1 MTHIRTVEQ
10 LEKIVGSTPLAVM
23 MKSLDALDPHCER
36 LLRHS
41 PFAILGFCERGGRA
55 RAVTIGGAPGFA
67 TVLDRSRLRIP
78 SQESWEID
86 ERVGCALIFFI
97 PGHGET
103 LRINGR
109 LVASGEALDILV
121 EEAFLHCAK
130 AVLRSSL
137 WHGAL
142 PASERPMLDATSGP
156 LAPAGVREFL
166 SSTPFVVVTSWNARG
181 EADAS
186 PKGDPP
192 GFLALCGDRL
202 VVAERPGNRRTD
214 TFRNLLTQP
223 RVAMVA
229 LRPGD
234 DRVVELSARA
244 SLSADPELLATL
256 SVHERTP
263 KLAMLLDVE
272 AARLSPSAAI
282 RDAKLWEPARHP
294 PTSELPRGVDVL
306 RDHIQQSKRRGLEA
320 ALVRRL
326 SSRPLVAWV
335 LRRDYEKNRY

>member
-1 MTHIRTVEQ
+1 MTQVRTVEQ
-10 LEKIVGSTPLAVM
+10 LEKIVGATPLAVM

-41 PFAILGFCERGGRA
+41 PFAVLGFCERGGRA
-55 RAVTIGGAPGFA
+55 RAVTLGGAPGFA
-67 TVLDRSRLRIP
+67 TVLDRGRLRIP
-78 SQESWEID
+78 SSESWEID
-86 ERVGCALIFFI
+86 ERIGCALIFFI

-109 LVASGEALDILV
+109 LVASGESLEIVV
-121 EEAFLHCAK
+121 EEALLHCAK

-137 WHGAL
+137 WQGSTS
-142 PASERPMLDATSGP
+142 PTERPMLDATSGP
-156 LAPAGVREFL
+156 LASAGVREFL
-166 SSTPFVVVTSWNARG
+166 SNTPFVVVTSWNARG

-192 GFLALCGDRL
+192 GFLALNRGRL

-223 RVAMVA
+223 RVAMLA

-234 DRVVELSARA
+234 DRVIELSARA
-244 SLSADPELLATL
+244 SLSADPELLSTL
-256 SVHERTP
+256 NVHNRTP
-263 KLAMLLDVE
+263 KLAMLLDVD
-272 AARLSPSAAI
+272 AATLSPSAAI
-282 RDAKLWEPARHP
+282 RDAKLWDPARHP
-294 PTSELPRGVDVL
+294 PTSALPRGADVL
-306 RDHIQQSKRRGLEA
+306 RDHIQQNKRRGLEA

-326 SSRPLVAWV
+326 SSRSLVAWV
-335 LRRDYEKNRY
+335 LKRDYEKNRY